1 MSDHQRIERQS
12 VALHRVIAARIRSGD
27 AHPLAR
33 ARANLSRW
41 KQQFGGELPPA
52 YVEWER
58 LLAGD
63 VDVVL
68 RVLESDDQESV
79 RRRSSSPF
87 AGVLSPR
94 ERWDILRHAA

>member
-1 MSDHQRIERQS
+1 MSDHLRIERQS
-12 VALHRVIAARIRSGD
+12 AALHRVIAARIRSGD
-27 AHPLAR
+27 EQPLAR

-52 YVEWER
+52 YVEWEQ
-58 LLAGD
+58 LLERGVGA
-63 VDVVL
+63 VL
-68 RVLESDDQESV
+68 QTLEGDDQQSA

>member
-12 VALHRVIAARIRSGD
+12 AALHRVIAARIRNGD
-27 AHPLAR
+27 EQPLAR
-33 ARANLSRW
+33 ARANLARW
-41 KQQFGGELPPA
+41 RQQFGGELPLA
-52 YVEWER
+52 YVEWEH

-63 VDVVL
+63 VGTIL
-68 RVLESDDQESV
+68 RVLEDDDQDAV

-94 ERWDILRHAA
+94 ERWEILRHAA